1 MWWCDEWLFSIGKGR
16 VSPGVNKIWKR
27 VLKIFTKKV
36 SERGKL
42 LVVVSVLFLIF
53 FA

>member
-1 MWWCDEWLFSIGKGR
+1 MSGSSRIGFTRGAGG
-16 VSPGVNKIWKR
+16 VSR
-27 VLKIFTKKV
+27 VLKIYTKKV